1 MSTMEHKN
9 KKPYEATVLVTPE
22 IAAEWLR
29 MNHNNRPLRK
39 DIVEYLAGVIK
50 SGGWT
55 PDSGRIVFL
64 ESGLLVDGQHRLSAI
79 VKAGIAVFVDV
90 KFNAMPECVP
100 NLDTGEKRTPAEQLR
115 RLGFENS
122 HRVTACARSIF
133 YVFRSR
139 HPPSHRVASF
149 AKLYLEKVDKG
160 EIGWAMKT
168 LPANGRLSWA
178 PVVASVA
185 IAYRTKPSETEKFAV
200 AVQNGPFP
208 NGSAEYVF
216 ASFLASIKRSDGKSV
231 QLKTLRA
238 IRHFI
243 ERTPA
248 LRLVEE
254 TKLDYWGLD
263 SAEFDLIRSFA

>member
-1 MSTMEHKN
+1 MEFRSSRSYN
-9 KKPYEATVLVTPE
+9 ETVFVTPGM
-22 IAAEWLR
+22 AAEWLKK
-29 MNHNNRPLRK
+29 NYNNRPLRK
-39 DIVEYLAGVIK
+39 DIVEHLARVIK

-100 NLDTGEKRTPAEQLR
+100 NLDKGEKRTPAEQLR

-133 YVFRSR
+133 YVFRSH
-139 HPPSHRVASF
+139 HPPSHRVADF
-149 AKLYLEKVDKG
+149 ARLYLEKVDKG
-160 EIGWAMKT
+160 EIDWAMKT

-200 AVQNGPFP
+200 TVQNGPFP
-208 NGSAEYVF
+208 NGSAEYAF

-243 ERTPA
+243 ERTPV
-248 LRLVEE
+248 RHLVEE

-263 SAEFDLIRSFA
+263 SAGFDLIRSFV